1 MYTNKVQP
9 GAGEQVKC
17 IHVGFMVSTNQPWC
31 YMCCYKMASRVFPSF
46 AEVVLAGERCSST
59 WVLDAH
65 VGEDS

>member
-1 MYTNKVQP
+1 
-9 GAGEQVKC
+9 
-17 IHVGFMVSTNQPWC
+17 MVSTNQPWC